1 MAATAAVS
9 LRGKLPYLASLGGAN
24 ASSTWLSTA
33 LAIPAAG
40 LDISP
45 LKATNWLFC
54 RRPFPPVILIFFL
67 CDKPKPESLFPFSH
81 FVSYFWEL

>member
-40 LDISP
+40 LDIHL
-45 LKATNWLFC
+45 LKATNWLF
-54 RRPFPPVILIFFL
+54 RPCSFL
-67 CDKPKPESLFPFSH
+67 P
-81 FVSYFWEL
+81 